1 MQDSITTTNQHYI
14 NSFIAVLEK
23 RKKIALWVLI
33 TITVLTPLM
42 FFLITYK
49 ETMSYGVEK
58 LGIDRYQER
67 ITSATYHS
75 LLLLVIIGSLMGLMY
90 YIIHLFFDK
99 YIPIL
104 KTLNNRDIEKLKS
117 YNDIY
122 SPFYQYTLPIIFNN
136 NNVYIMTGTMTVL
149 IPEHSLQSFELTK
162 KRGRRYTFYQLTIQT
177 KLGKQYRFQLLD
189 HATAASMIKEDL
201 QALL

>member
-33 TITVLTPLM
+33 TITVLTPLI

-75 LLLLVIIGSLMGLMY
+75 LFLLVIIGSLMGLMY

>member
-75 LLLLVIIGSLMGLMY
+75 LFLLVIIGSLMGLMY
-90 YIIHLFFDK
+90 YIIHLFFDR

-104 KTLNNRDIEKLKS
+104 KTLNNRYIEKLKS

-149 IPEHSLQSFELTK
+149 IPEHTLLSFELSR
-162 KRGRRYTFYQLTIQT
+162 KRGRRSSFYQLKVQT
-177 KLGKQYRFQLLD
+177 KADKQYKFHLSD
-189 HATAASMIKEDL
+189 NATAASMIKEDL

>member
-1 MQDSITTTNQHYI
+1 MQNSITTTNLHYITHYI
-14 NSFIAVLEK
+14 NVLEK
-23 RKKIALWVLI
+23 RKKISLWILI
-33 TITVLTPLM
+33 SITVLTPLI
-42 FFLITYK
+42 FFLIAHT

-67 ITSATYHS
+67 ITSATYYS
-75 LLLLVIIGSLMGLMY
+75 LFLLVVIGALMGLMY
-90 YIIHLFFDK
+90 YVIHLFFDR

-136 NNVYIMTGTMTVL
+136 NNVYIMTGTLTVL
-149 IPEHSLQSFELTK
+149 IPEHSLHSFELVK
-162 KRGRRYTFYQLTIQT
+162 KRGRRSAFYQLKIQT
-177 KLGKQYRFQLLD
+177 KSGKDYKFHLSD
-189 HATAASMIKEDL
+189 NAVVASMIREDL
-201 QALL
+201 ETLL